1 MKLYLGPHN
10 EFQEAETSSGNGW
23 DCILLVSFR
32 LTPLHFPQAIQAKS
46 PDALVEFIRSNAEST
61 YVEDAVRLAN
71 AMIVPA
77 AADPE
82 TLWEFQLGGGCG
94 DDGNCGEG
102 GKGDRGGY

>member
-1 MKLYLGPHN
+1 MNSKKLRQVLATAGIAYFGVISADTVA
-10 EFQEAETSSGNGW
+10 FA
-23 DCILLVSFR
+23 
-32 LTPLHFPQAIQAKS
+32 QAIQAKS

-82 TLWEFQLGGGCG
+82 TLWRFQLGGGCG

-102 GKGDRGGY
+102 GKGNRGGY